1 MYVWVCLSTNNAGD
15 LNRRCSRRVSRRVN
29 MFKTLL
35 VEDNLSY
42 RSALKSALLRR
53 YIDLETREATDDH
66 DALDA
71 VNVFDPDLVIMDVD
85 LKCDINGIDLTKII
99 KILHPE
105 IVVVILSQYDI
116 AEYRFAALQ
125 NGADCFFSKSSS
137 LESIFDYVDT
147 VILNNN
153 NRH

>member
-1 MYVWVCLSTNNAGD
+1 MQAIEIAVIYIVPGC
-15 LNRRCSRRVSRRVN
+15 CVSRRVN

-42 RSALKSALLRR
+42 RSALKNALLRR
-53 YIDLETREATDDH
+53 FIDLETREASGVQ

-71 VNVFDPDLVIMDVD
+71 VDVFDPDLVIMDVD
-85 LKCDINGIDLTKII
+85 LKGDTNGIDLTKII
-99 KILHPE
+99 KISHPE
-105 IVVVILSQYDI
+105 TVVIILSQYDL

-125 NGADCFFSKSSS
+125 NGADYFFSKSSS
-137 LESIFDYVDT
+137 LESIFDYVDA
-147 VILNNN
+147 VILDNN